1 MPNTEPV
8 MDDSESIKLFKE
20 IIRRDARANVLICG
34 AITKARAGKV
44 LTDVAALKKSDVVAL
59 SDDGASV
66 DDDNLMLEAL
76 KRTRAAGILM
86 LAHCQDNALFGK
98 GVVNRGPVATRL
110 GLRGI
115 SAESEYKRLQRDI
128 GLAQKAASRLH
139 ITHISCKE
147 SVAAIARAKK
157 EGINLTCDVTPHHLA
172 FSEEAVLGYDTNFK
186 MNPPLRSSADQEALK
201 DGLKDG
207 TIDAIASDHAPH
219 TENEKDIE
227 FERAEFGVIGLET
240 ELSAAITGLV
250 ETNLLS
256 WLQLVEKLCL
266 NPAKIL
272 GIDKPGPYVQ
282 GLGKGSL
289 GEGREADIIIVDPQ
303 KEWLVSRN
311 NLVSRSKNSAFLGRT
326 LKGLVTHTILAGKV
340 VYSS

>member
-1 MPNTEPV
+1 M
-8 MDDSESIKLFKE
+8 
-20 IIRRDARANVLICG
+20 
-34 AITKARAGKV
+34 
-44 LTDVAALKKSDVVAL
+44 
-59 SDDGASV
+59 
-66 DDDNLMLEAL
+66 
-76 KRTRAAGILM
+76 
-86 LAHCQDNALFGK
+86 
-98 GVVNRGPVATRL
+98 
-110 GLRGI
+110 
-115 SAESEYKRLQRDI
+115 
-128 GLAQKAASRLH
+128 
-139 ITHISCKE
+139 
-147 SVAAIARAKK
+147 
-157 EGINLTCDVTPHHLA
+157 
-172 FSEEAVLGYDTNFK
+172 
-186 MNPPLRSSADQEALK
+186 
-201 DGLKDG
+201 
-207 TIDAIASDHAPH
+207 
-219 TENEKDIE
+219 
-227 FERAEFGVIGLET
+227 IGLET